1 MCGFFA
7 GDTMNLLLRFCLELA
22 ALTGIGMAA
31 FQAGDGVIGYA
42 YATAAVLLA
51 AAAWGV
57 FNVPDDP
64 SRSGKAPVRVPGPVR
79 LAIELA
85 ILLGGSLAFYLAGHS
100 WIALA
105 HAALIALHYAL
116 SGERLR
122 WLLKQS

>member
-1 MCGFFA
+1 
-7 GDTMNLLLRFCLELA
+7 MNLLLRFCLELA
-22 ALTGIGMAA
+22 ALAGIGLAA
-31 FQAGDGVIGYA
+31 FQAGEGMIGYA
-42 YATAAVLLA
+42 YAIAAVLLA
-51 AAAWGV
+51 AIVWGV

-64 SRSGKAPVRVPGPVR
+64 SRSGKAPVRVSGPVR

-85 ILLGGSLAFYLAGHS
+85 ILFGGSLAFQLAGHS

-122 WLLKQS
+122 WLLRQG